1 MALNGKEGI
10 QFELYLIAQLHCA
23 WQGEYI
29 IKTVNK
35 CIELFLFPWFIRRV
49 TFYFTSLVL
58 GKDELHFDVSLRSF

>member
-10 QFELYLIAQLHCA
+10 QFELNYSLSCTVH
-23 WQGEYI
+23 GKVSI

-35 CIELFLFPWFIRRV
+35 CVELFLFPRFIRRV
-49 TFYFTSLVL
+49 TFYLTLFVM